1 MKLQK
6 KIKCIKDGKEFETD
20 EIEIKKEDFT
30 PKILLEAERE
40 FLMTGGVFPQGDIES
55 SRAFLAI
62 VAFKMIGCSYD
73 TMIEEMTGLEFLEVT
88 NAVKGLY
95 DGLGWGAALLKALE
109 KQS

>member
-1 MKLQK
+1 ML
-6 KIKCIKDGKEFETD
+6 
-20 EIEIKKEDFT
+20 
-30 PKILLEAERE
+30 
-40 FLMTGGVFPQGDIES
+40 
-55 SRAFLAI
+55 
-62 VAFKMIGCSYD
+62 GCSYD